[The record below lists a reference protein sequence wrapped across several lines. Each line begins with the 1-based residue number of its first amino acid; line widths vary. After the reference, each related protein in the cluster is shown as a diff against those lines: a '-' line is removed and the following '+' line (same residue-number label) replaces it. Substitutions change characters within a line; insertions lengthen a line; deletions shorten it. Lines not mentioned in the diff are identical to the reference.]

1 MDFRREKK
9 MTKKTIMEQLTETDI
24 RAKIKG
30 RYYDMNR
37 LFGHAMDDANEL
49 HFENIEQHVAVHT
62 LDALERIANALEKDQ
77 EEDSGGQ
84 TLTYHDFF
92 KAYNANHSGYHAYP
106 AAQNGMVIG
115 VAIISDYDGRFMASL
130 RTESLTWHFEDSVF
144 RYDELILMAK
154 LAATL
159 PGLRGEIDNERIS

>member
-1 MDFRREKK
+1 

-84 TLTYHDFF
+84 TLTYHDFCQSF
-92 KAYNANHSGYHAYP
+92 NE
-106 AAQNGMVIG
+106 
-115 VAIISDYDGRFMASL
+115 ISDEYSSEYYVKPFNGRMVSISNSRGFVVASL
-130 RTESLTWHFEDSVF
+130 YASSRIWNFHESDFNCN
-144 RYDELILMAK
+144 ELALMTQ
-154 LAATL
+154 LAATS
-159 PGLRGEIDNERIS
+159 PELRGEIDNERIS

>member
-1 MDFRREKK
+1 MAFRREKK

-92 KAYNANHSGYHAYP
+92 EEFNKKSDGLRACKSCRG
-106 AAQNGMVIG
+106 G
-115 VAIISDYDGRFMASL
+115 VDIVLDGELKASL
-130 RTESLTWHFEDSVF
+130 LPHTGGCFFAESGFPA
-144 RYDELILMAK
+144 DELTLMAK
-154 LAATL
+154 LAATS
-159 PGLRGEIDNERIS
+159 PELRGEIDNERIS